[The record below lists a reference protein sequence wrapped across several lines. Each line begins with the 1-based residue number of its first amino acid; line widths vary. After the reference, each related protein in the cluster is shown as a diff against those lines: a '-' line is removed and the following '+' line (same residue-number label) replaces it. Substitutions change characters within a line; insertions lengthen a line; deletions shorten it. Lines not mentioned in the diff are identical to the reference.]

1 MKNYTAWI
9 LFFSM
14 ALVLIIIS
22 YFIFRKNSH
31 EKIESFVKS
40 KRNLVVLILGQSN
53 AANYCEELNRSY
65 KNIFMYYENGMLR
78 AKDPILGASG
88 KKGSIWIPVF
98 EDLLERRKLDSIL
111 IVNIAQG
118 SSSVLDWQAN
128 GIYDDLL
135 RVTFVKLQKKNL
147 EPDLILWQ
155 QGEQDNLNGMSKANY
170 KSAFLKIHNGIKRFA
185 GETSILISIT
195 SFHPK
200 SITPVNSK
208 IREAQCELIEEN
220 KSFYSGPDTDIHVE
234 NCRYDGIHFSA
245 MGMKLV
251 SKDWADSIN
260 DFLDMRMNSET
271 KKASLF

>member
-1 MKNYTAWI
+1 M
-9 LFFSM
+9 
-14 ALVLIIIS
+14 
-22 YFIFRKNSH
+22 
-31 EKIESFVKS
+31 
-40 KRNLVVLILGQSN
+40 
-53 AANYCEELNRSY
+53 YC
-65 KNIFMYYENGMLR
+65 ENGMYR

-98 EDLLERRKLDSIL
+98 EDLMERRKLDSIL

-118 SSSVLDWQAN
+118 SSSILDWQTN
-128 GIYDDLL
+128 GMYHDLL
-135 RVTFVKLQKKNL
+135 RETLVKIQEKNL

-155 QGEQDNLNGMSKANY
+155 QGEQDNLNGMSRANY
-170 KSAFLKIHNGIKRFA
+170 KSAFLKIHSGIKSLEI
-185 GETSILISIT
+185 ETSILISIT

-200 SITPVNSK
+200 SKTPVNSK
-208 IREAQCELIEEN
+208 IREAQYELIEEN
-220 KSFYSGPDTDIHVE
+220 KNFYSGPDTDIHVE

-251 SKDWADSIN
+251 SKDWVDSIN

>member
-1 MKNYTAWI
+1 
-9 LFFSM
+9 M

-135 RVTFVKLQKKNL
+135 RETFVKLQKKNL

-208 IREAQCELIEEN
+208 IREAQYELIEEN